1 MGSLLALLF
10 LTARKKL
17 SSLAQMISYGVY
29 IDALCHLN
37 IQSQKTK
44 TPWLF
49 LVVGFEFCNYGE
61 PAY

>member
-10 LTARKKL
+10 LIAGKKL
-17 SSLAQMISYGVY
+17 SSLAQMISHGVY
-29 IDALCHLN
+29 IDTLCHLN

-44 TPWLF
+44 TTWLF

-61 PAY
+61 AAY